1 MDTLEW
7 GTVER
12 PAGSG
17 RWRRQVPR
25 WLGPP
30 LAVWLAG
37 AGVALAVAAEVLPW
51 AGLARSVNVT
61 GGLSVDN
68 LNTVSVLGYY
78 LCWIGLLGLTGLVLT
93 GRPAVRRAAAGAAL
107 GVGGALLMVLAG
119 IIRSIFAGNGLADP
133 TAPTVSAGDSSA
145 STSPDLGPGLFCAC
159 AAAGLVLAAVVVGVR
174 RRGPLLG
181 LAATEPVAAP
191 ADVPADL
198 TVKPVPAGDV
208 PADLTVQPMTPVD
221 ERLFTRPE
229 TS

>member
-1 MDTLEW
+1 
-7 GTVER
+7 
-12 PAGSG
+12 
-17 RWRRQVPR
+17 
-25 WLGPP
+25 
-30 LAVWLAG
+30 
-37 AGVALAVAAEVLPW
+37 
-51 AGLARSVNVT
+51 
-61 GGLSVDN
+61 
-68 LNTVSVLGYY
+68 
-78 LCWIGLLGLTGLVLT
+78 
-93 GRPAVRRAAAGAAL
+93 
-107 GVGGALLMVLAG
+107 MVLAG

-145 STSPDLGPGLFCAC
+145 STSPNLGPGLFCAC